1 MSKRIGMKPMSN
13 AATCWFL
20 KSLLVV
26 ACLSSSVFA
35 GGNNNG
41 GFGNGGFNFN
51 NVGGVKIDANGI
63 IQNTSVEDRAK
74 LIDFLKRST
83 KAPEGELGKKTEIRM
98 VSLKGLEAAIQKAN
112 VKELYELP
120 AEIRYLA
127 GLQRIQYIFLYP
139 EKNDIVIAGPAE
151 GWEFNDEGIM
161 VGKTTRRP
169 VLQLADLMTSLQ
181 TARSAGEGQ
190 GISVSIDPTQ
200 EGRQRYSQFMRQI
213 RGLSPQVLAGARQA
227 MGPQEIKLTGVPT
240 NSRYARILVAADYQ
254 MKRLA
259 MDLKEAPVGNLPS
272 FLDLMQ
278 KRRSTVAAN
287 VMPRWWL
294 ACSYEPIAKSGDG
307 LAFEIKGQGVKAM
320 TEDELV
326 TAEGE
331 VIGTGRKN
339 PIAEQWANQM
349 TEKYDELSVA
359 ETVFGELRNIMD
371 MSVVG
376 ALVVREQMLR
386 KVNLELPVLTGKV
399 ELDTPDW
406 PTPRAVD
413 TQCSFMKVGRNTVV
427 TASGGVLVDSWGV
440 ADKQEE
446 SPMVGLVRTQ
456 ADADGMSL
464 WWWN

>member
-26 ACLSSSVFA
+26 ACLSTSAFA

-41 GFGNGGFNFN
+41 GIGNGGFNFN

-169 VLQLADLMTSLQ
+169 VLQLTDLMTSLQ

-259 MDLKEAPVGNLPS
+259 MDLKEAP
-272 FLDLMQ
+272 
-278 KRRSTVAAN
+278 
-287 VMPRWWL
+287 
-294 ACSYEPIAKSGDG
+294 
-307 LAFEIKGQGVKAM
+307 
-320 TEDELV
+320 
-326 TAEGE
+326 
-331 VIGTGRKN
+331 
-339 PIAEQWANQM
+339 
-349 TEKYDELSVA
+349 
-359 ETVFGELRNIMD
+359 
-371 MSVVG
+371 
-376 ALVVREQMLR
+376 
-386 KVNLELPVLTGKV
+386 
-399 ELDTPDW
+399 
-406 PTPRAVD
+406 
-413 TQCSFMKVGRNTVV
+413 
-427 TASGGVLVDSWGV
+427 
-440 ADKQEE
+440 
-446 SPMVGLVRTQ
+446 
-456 ADADGMSL
+456 
-464 WWWN
+464 

>member
-1 MSKRIGMKPMSN
+1 MSKRIGMYPMSK
-13 AATCWFL
+13 ASTSWFL

-26 ACLSSSVFA
+26 ACLSSSAFA
-35 GGNNNG
+35 G
-41 GFGNGGFNFN
+41 GFGNNGGNNGVNFN
-51 NVGGVKIDANGI
+51 NVGGVKIDAKGV

-74 LIDFLKRST
+74 LIDFLKRTT
-83 KAPEGELGKKTEIRM
+83 KAPEGELGKSTEIRM
-98 VSLKGLEAAIQKAN
+98 ISLKGLEAAIREAK
-112 VKELYELP
+112 VKELAELP
-120 AEIRYLA
+120 PEIQYLA

-139 EKNDIVIAGPAE
+139 EKNDVVIAGPAE
-151 GWEFNDEGIM
+151 GWEFNDQGVM
-161 VGKTTRRP
+161 VGKTSRRP
-169 VLQLADLMTSLQ
+169 VLHLSDLMTSLQ

-190 GISVSIDPTQ
+190 GISVSIDPTA
-200 EGRQRYSQFMRQI
+200 EGRQRYSQFMRQV
-213 RGLSPQVLAGARQA
+213 RGLSPQVLAGAREA
-227 MGPQEIKLTGVPT
+227 MGPQQITLTGVPT

-259 MDLKEAPVGNLPS
+259 MDLREAPVGNLPS

-278 KRRSTVAAN
+278 KRRSSVAAN

-294 ACSYEPIAKSGDG
+294 ACSYEPIGKSGDG

-349 TEKYDELSVA
+349 TSKYDELSVA
-359 ETVFGELRNIMD
+359 ESIFGELRNIMD

-376 ALVVREQMLR
+376 ALIEREQMLR
-386 KVNLELPVLTGKV
+386 KVNLELPVLTGQV
-399 ELDTPDW
+399 ELSTPEW

-413 TQCSFMKVGRNTVV
+413 TQCSFMKIGRNTVV

-456 ADADGMSL
+456 ADAKGMSR